1 MQKWEIYEQYGV
13 FTADQHFRFFVFC
26 KIKTKFEMEKI
37 F

>member
-13 FTADQHFRFFVFC
+13 FTPDQHFRFFY